1 MTKTDVTWVRV
12 FNRLFEIINSSGEAY
27 FSGPRFISKVR
38 EVDPYFPNYTQ
49 YIDER
54 NSKRESTS
62 RKDYFYDI
70 LMQFEEADRLR
81 LLGTILDEVRDE
93 FPDKAAAIQDEL
105 GGISAVPPARVDPDA
120 WNAERLN
127 NYLREM
133 DVRIGAGNYEGAV
146 SLAYTC
152 LEGFLKAFA
161 IKHMLEIPDP
171 EDIISLSRAARSYL
185 RDTIDQYPDEA
196 LTMLNHVAHTVDRAR
211 NRFSESHFEETA
223 GRWLAVFVRDLVNAE
238 IRLLLNFL

>member
-1 MTKTDVTWVRV
+1 MSVNWARV
-12 FNRLFEIINSSGEAY
+12 FYRLFEIINSDGDAY

-38 EVDPYFPNYTQ
+38 EVDPYFSEYSR
-49 YIDER
+49 YMDER
-54 NSKRESTS
+54 RANSESTS

-70 LMQFEEADRLR
+70 LMSFEEADRLR
-81 LLGTILDEVRDE
+81 LLTAILDEVRHVLPDE
-93 FPDKAAAIQDEL
+93 AAAIQDEL

-127 NYLREM
+127 AYLGDM
-133 DVRIGAGNYEGAV
+133 DVRIGSGNYEGAV
-146 SLAYTC
+146 TLAYTC
-152 LEGFLKAFA
+152 LEGFLKAFVRHRIPEYSGAEEVVSLTRA
-161 IKHMLEIPDP
+161 I
-171 EDIISLSRAARSYL
+171 RTYL

-196 LTMLNHVAHTVDRAR
+196 LRMLNHVAHTVDRTR
-211 NRFSESHFEETA
+211 NGFSESHFDETA